1 MVILWLPTRFRGV
14 PAPWFGFSE
23 GAKAQNGYSLAPHS
37 VPGSPDAG
45 FRALGGSKKVILW
58 LPARFRGVPAPG
70 SGLSEG
76 AKAQNGSSLVPHSV
90 SGGPGAG
97 FQAEAGPRA
106 PPPPPNPPSSVL
118 HCIKIASHFI

>member
-14 PAPWFGFSE
+14 LAPWFGFSE

-45 FRALGGSKKVILW
+45 FRALGESKKVILW
-58 LPARFRGVPAPG
+58 LPARFRGVLAPG

-76 AKAQNGSSLVPHSV
+76 AKAQNGSSLVSHSV

-106 PPPPPNPPSSVL
+106 DPPPTPPSSML
-118 HCIKIASHFI
+118 HCVKVASHLI